1 MSKWTGNKWT
11 DDEISFILDKFKEGK
26 TIEEI
31 HNTGK
36 ISRSKYAIECKIYG
50 NIYDLLQTGKT
61 HKEVAE
67 TYNISKK
74 EVKEIEIKAF
84 EMKNKTDTKTMYTN
98 DTGYK
103 YGESTSTNIL
113 DLNDFHNLNRTMNTV
128 LSYYENIERLNKLKN
143 SNTIDE
149 NFYNKLMEKLKD
161 FTFDKEKI
169 IDSIGVKNTSS
180 KNIIE
185 SDTESNKSN
194 KAEKTEKV
202 YKNTNSYTNTNTYTK
217 KTEDD
222 GVYAKKITKRLI

>member
-1 MSKWTGNKWT
+1 MSKFAGNKWT

-31 HNTGK
+31 HSMGK

-50 NIYDLLQTGKT
+50 NIYDLLQNGKT

-67 TYNISKK
+67 TYKISKK

-84 EMKNKTDTKTMYTN
+84 EMKNKTDTKTVYTN

-103 YGESTSTNIL
+103 YGESSKTNIL
-113 DLNDFHNLNRTMNTV
+113 DLNEFHNLNRTMNTV
-128 LSYYENIERLNKLKN
+128 LSYYENIERLNKLKG

-149 NFYNKLMEKLKD
+149 QFYTQLMGKLKE
-161 FTFDKEKI
+161 FVFDKEKI
-169 IDSIGVKNTSS
+169 VESLNVKNISTSNKPS
-180 KNIIE
+180 EKE
-185 SDTESNKSN
+185 DSDTNSNKSN
-194 KAEKTEKV
+194 KSDKV
-202 YKNTNSYTNTNTYTK
+202 PFINNGYIPYVK